1 MPLDNEKYLIP
12 RKTVIV
18 PNLTS
23 IMNNPK
29 DFPNPE
35 KFEPERYLVK
45 DQAGQLRFQPHPKVI
60 PFGIGKRR
68 CLGES
73 LARTSLYKFFTA
85 LVQKYEITSS
95 SSSRENMAPID
106 DKAQVGFV
114 KSPMTYQLVFKPIKC

>member
-12 RKTVIV
+12 SKTVIV
-18 PNLTS
+18 PNLS
-23 IMNNPK
+23 AILNNPK
-29 DFPNPE
+29 DFPNPD
-35 KFEPERYLVK
+35 KFEPERYLIK
-45 DQAGQLRFQPHPKVI
+45 DQAGQIKFQPHPKVI

-95 SSSRENMAPID
+95 GDKLAPMAD
-106 DKAQVGFV
+106 ESQFGFI
-114 KSPMTYQLVFKPIKC
+114 KSPMPYYLVFKPIKR